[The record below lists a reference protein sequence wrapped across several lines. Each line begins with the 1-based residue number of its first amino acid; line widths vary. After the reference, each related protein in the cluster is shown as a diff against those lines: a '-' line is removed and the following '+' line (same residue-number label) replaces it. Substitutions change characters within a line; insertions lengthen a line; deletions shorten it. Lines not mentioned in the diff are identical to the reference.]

1 MNDIGAAGNAVHGKR
16 RIWVPL
22 AVVGALLALIAAEAV
37 FARSQ
42 PAGVAVVPDTVIEFG
57 SGQRASVQV
66 GDGWVLD
73 SAASD
78 VNTRLVLVRGDM
90 AVELSSV
97 TVPAQ
102 TTPEEMWAG
111 MDRLLDIERRQ
122 GVEVRLDTPT
132 DYENASGATGLQ
144 GKLQVGTR
152 VGQAFVL
159 AGDEGGQAVEAQV
172 LAPAHAG
179 DGDRSAAAALI
190 DSIAFEEAS

>member
-1 MNDIGAAGNAVHGKR
+1 MNDIGAAGNAVHGRR

-22 AVVGALLALIAAEAV
+22 AVVGVLLALIVGEVA

-57 SGQRASVQV
+57 TGQRAAVQV

-73 SAASD
+73 SASSD
-78 VNTRLVLVRGDM
+78 ANARLVLVRGDM
-90 AVELSSV
+90 VVELSSV
-97 TVPAQ
+97 TFPAP
-102 TTPEEMWAG
+102 TSPDEMWAG

-122 GVEVRLDTPT
+122 GIEVRLDGPSEF
-132 DYENASGATGLQ
+132 ENAAGTAGLQ

-159 AGDEGGQAVEAQV
+159 ADAEGEQAVEVQV

-179 DGDRSAAAALI
+179 DDERSAAAALI
-190 DSIAFEEAS
+190 DSIAFEEES